1 MVGNDISSAPDFRAA
16 YSSSQATSA
25 SLMPGRI
32 VSKIR
37 SKRLLPSRTARR
49 ISSISAASFTIR
61 ACSMIG
67 GASRSRSFDANPD
80 AGLAQLRTIPEH
92 PLGRG
97 KNRGFSAD
105 HDFRALHLG
114 FGLCRVTSI
123 TEENGFA
130 LGDHEDG

>member
-1 MVGNDISSAPDFRAA
+1 MVGNDMSSAPDFRAA

-49 ISSISAASFTIR
+49 I
-61 ACSMIG
+61 
-67 GASRSRSFDANPD
+67 
-80 AGLAQLRTIPEH
+80 RTIPEH